1 MVSVEKRNKPA
12 VMLCKDG
19 FLNDALSAVSIKG
32 IPGLRVIPETIP
44 SECTVMEQIEAGIDA
59 VFDKIVAALT
69 GPLTPE
75 ESRTSREPEKPA
87 RIIFKGNLEDFN
99 RFFYKRGW
107 GDGLPLMPPTEEAV
121 AEMVTGTDLPPDY
134 LVAKCPPRQ
143 GKATVEKIAVNAVMA
158 GALPTYMPVLIAA
171 IQALIESR
179 YFIGQAVSGG
189 SWAPSFLIN
198 GKIAKDLHINSGL
211 GVMSPGDIANATI
224 GRAIGL
230 IVKNI
235 AGIRKG
241 VEDMGNFGHPGRYSL
256 VLAENEEESPW
267 EPLHVQQGLNKEDC
281 AVSVSHP
288 SSIFVTPGG
297 NAGSTKPDTMLK
309 SLCYFIPPPEGA
321 ICFLINPT
329 IAGILADDG
338 WNKKDIAEFIAE
350 FARAPLYQ
358 VPFYWESGV
367 SIPRRAGL
375 FPSKETPG
383 RKGMLFNVRDNPM
396 ESVPKISSPDM
407 IRIFVCGGSYT
418 TIAAL
423 SGGPRWVTKKITLPA
438 NWDKLV
444 AKYKGIVPAY
454 LIY

>member
-1 MVSVEKRNKPA
+1 MVSVEKRNTPS

-19 FLNDALSAVSIKG
+19 FLNDALSAVSSKG
-32 IPGLRVIPETIP
+32 MPHLRVIPETIP
-44 SECTVMEQIEAGIDA
+44 SECTVTEQIEAGIDA
-59 VFDKIVAALT
+59 IFDKIVAALT
-69 GPLTPE
+69 SPLTPE
-75 ESRTSREPEKPA
+75 EKRTSRDEEKPA
-87 RIIFKGNLEDFN
+87 RIIFRGDLQEVNQY
-99 RFFYKRGW
+99 FYKRGW
-107 GDGLPLMPPTEEAV
+107 SDGLPLIPPTEEAV
-121 AEMVTGTDLPPDY
+121 AEMLTGTDLPADHI
-134 LVAKCPPRQ
+134 VAACPPRL
-143 GKATVEKIAVNAVMA
+143 GKATIEKIAVNAVMA
-158 GALPTYMPVLIAA
+158 GALPPYMPVLIAA

-211 GVMSPGDIANATI
+211 GVLSPGDMANATI
-224 GRAIGL
+224 GRAMGL

-241 VEDMGNFGHPGRYSL
+241 VEDMGNYGNAGRYSL
-256 VLAENEEESPW
+256 VIAENEEESPW

-288 SSIFVTPGG
+288 SSMLVTPGG

-329 IAGILADDG
+329 IARILADDG

-358 VPFYWESGV
+358 VPFYWENGV
-367 SIPRRAGL
+367 SIPRRAGI
-375 FPSKETPG
+375 FPSREMPR
-383 RKGMLFNVRDNPM
+383 RKGILLNLKDNPM

-407 IRIFVCGGSYT
+407 IRLFVCGGSYT

-444 AKYKGIVPAY
+444 AKYKNIVPSY
-454 LIY
+454 LKY